1 MLKERTIMPQLILL
15 FLLILIVYLLVLLDK
30 TFNRSKKK
38 NIMRSKDMRG
48 VDYSIFKQD
57 VDWLE
62 QIDKNELIIQSQDGL
77 NLHACLIPNK
87 KKSLCVILCHGYSAT
102 RNSMAVFAKHYFD
115 TYGAQVLIVDARAH
129 GLSDGNVIGFGYH
142 DRNDL
147 QLWIKTVKHELGEN
161 INIVLH
167 GVSMGASTL
176 LYASID
182 GYDSN
187 VKGMVCDSAFID
199 LKPIFIRQMKMIYN
213 LPAFPFI
220 YFVELYMKYWIK
232 IPFEETNILK
242 QKDKLLT
249 PCLIVH
255 GTSDRFVPYDM
266 AVKLNEIYPVYH
278 MFLSIENAKHAL
290 SYSNNPDR
298 YKEAIHEFLNN
309 ILS

>member
-38 NIMRSKDMRG
+38 NVMRSKDMRG
-48 VDYSIFKQD
+48 VDYSVFRQD

-77 NLHACLIPNK
+77 NLHACFIPNK

-102 RNSMAVFAKHYFD
+102 RNSMAVFAKHYYD

-147 QLWIKTVKHELGEN
+147 QLWIKTVKDELGVN

-187 VKGMVCDSAFID
+187 VKGIICDSAFID

-290 SYSNNPDR
+290 SYSINPDR

-309 ILS
+309 ILN

>member
-15 FLLILIVYLLVLLDK
+15 FLLIFILYLLVMLDK

-102 RNSMAVFAKHYFD
+102 RNSMAVFAKHYYD

-147 QLWIKTVKHELGEN
+147 QLWIKTVKDELGVN

-182 GYDSN
+182 GYESN

-278 MFLSIENAKHAL
+278 TFLSIEGAKHAL
-290 SYSNNPDR
+290 SYSINPDC
-298 YKEAIHEFLNN
+298 YKKAIREFLNN
-309 ILS
+309 ILN

>member
-1 MLKERTIMPQLILL
+1 MPQLILFILLMIIIYL
-15 FLLILIVYLLVLLDK
+15 FILLNK

-38 NIMRSKDMRG
+38 NVMRSKDMRG

-62 QIDKNELIIQSQDGL
+62 NIDKNELIIQSHDGL

-102 RNSMAVFAKHYFD
+102 RNSMAVFAKHYHV
-115 TYGAQVLIVDARAH
+115 TYGAQVLIIDARAH

-147 QLWIKTVKHELGEN
+147 QLWINTVKDELGEN
-161 INIVLH
+161 ITIVLH

-182 GYDSN
+182 GFDSN
-187 VKGMVCDSAFID
+187 VKGIVCDSAFID

-220 YFVELYMKYWIK
+220 CLVELYMKYWVK

-242 QKDKLLT
+242 QKDKLCT

-266 AVKLNEIYPVYH
+266 AIELNNIYPVFH
-278 MFLSIENAKHAL
+278 MFLSVDNAKHAL
-290 SYSNNPDR
+290 AYSVDSESYKKS
-298 YKEAIHEFLNN
+298 IHEFLNH
-309 ILS
+309 ILN

>member
-1 MLKERTIMPQLILL
+1 MPQLILFVL
-15 FLLILIVYLLVLLDK
+15 FTFIIYLFILLNK
-30 TFNRSKKK
+30 TFNRSKKR
-38 NIMRSKDMRG
+38 NVMRSKDMLG

-62 QIDKNELIIQSQDGL
+62 QIDKNELIIQSHDGL

-102 RNSMAVFAKHYFD
+102 RNSMAVFARHYHD
-115 TYGAQVLIVDARAH
+115 TYGAQVLIIDARAH

-147 QLWIKTVKHELGEN
+147 HLWIKTVKEELGEN
-161 INIVLH
+161 IPLVLH

-182 GYDSN
+182 GFDSN
-187 VKGMVCDSAFID
+187 VKGIVCDSAFID

-220 YFVELYMKYWIK
+220 YFVELYMKYWVK
-232 IPFEETNILK
+232 IPFDQTNILNK
-242 QKDKLLT
+242 KDKLLT

-255 GTSDRFVPYDM
+255 GTDDRFVPYDM
-266 AVKLNEIYPVYH
+266 AIKLNDIYPVYH
-278 MFLSIENAKHAL
+278 MFLSVDHAKHAL
-290 SYSNNPDR
+290 SYSINPEL
-298 YKEAIHEFLNN
+298 YKQYIQDFLKH
-309 ILS
+309 ILI

>member
-1 MLKERTIMPQLILL
+1 MPQLILL
-15 FLLILIVYLLVLLDK
+15 ILLLIIIYLFILLNK

-48 VDYSIFKQD
+48 VDYSIFKKD

-62 QIDKNELIIQSQDGL
+62 QIDKNELIIQSHDGL

-87 KKSLCVILCHGYSAT
+87 KKSMCVILCHGYSAT
-102 RNSMAVFAKHYFD
+102 RNSMAVFARHYHE
-115 TYGAQVLIVDARAH
+115 TYSAQVLMIDARAH
-129 GLSDGNVIGFGYH
+129 GLSEGNVIGFGYH
-142 DRNDL
+142 DRKDL
-147 QLWIKTVKHELGEN
+147 NLWIQTIKQELGEN
-161 INIVLH
+161 ILIVLH

-182 GYDSN
+182 GFDSN

-213 LPAFPFI
+213 LPAIPFI
-220 YFVELYMKYWIK
+220 YLVEMYMRYWVK
-232 IPFEETNILK
+232 IPFDKTNILK

-266 AVKLNEIYPVYH
+266 AVELNDVYPTYH
-278 MFLSIENAKHAL
+278 LFLSVDNAKHAL
-290 SYSNNPDR
+290 SYSINPDL
-298 YKEAIHEFLNN
+298 YKEYIHKFISH
-309 ILS
+309 ILI

>member
-1 MLKERTIMPQLILL
+1 MPQLILFVL
-15 FLLILIVYLLVLLDK
+15 FTFIIYLFILLNK

-38 NIMRSKDMRG
+38 NVTRSKDMLG

-62 QIDKNELIIQSQDGL
+62 QIDKNELIIQSHDGL

-102 RNSMAVFAKHYFD
+102 RNSMAVFARHYHD
-115 TYGAQVLIVDARAH
+115 TYGAQVLIIDARAH

-147 QLWIKTVKHELGEN
+147 HLWIKTVKEELGEN
-161 INIVLH
+161 IPLVLH

-182 GYDSN
+182 GFDSN
-187 VKGMVCDSAFID
+187 VKGIVCDSAFID

-220 YFVELYMKYWIK
+220 YFVELYMKYWVK
-232 IPFEETNILK
+232 IPFDQTNILNK
-242 QKDKLLT
+242 KDKLLT

-255 GTSDRFVPYDM
+255 GTDDRFVPYDM
-266 AVKLNEIYPVYH
+266 AIKLNDIYPVYH
-278 MFLSIENAKHAL
+278 MFLSVDHAKHAL
-290 SYSNNPDR
+290 SYSINPEL
-298 YKEAIHEFLNN
+298 YKQYIQDFLKH
-309 ILS
+309 ILI

>member
-1 MLKERTIMPQLILL
+1 MPQLILFVL
-15 FLLILIVYLLVLLDK
+15 FTFIIYLFILLNK

-38 NIMRSKDMRG
+38 NVMRSKDMLG

-62 QIDKNELIIQSQDGL
+62 QIDKNELIIQSHDGL

-102 RNSMAVFAKHYFD
+102 RNSMAVFARHYHD
-115 TYGAQVLIVDARAH
+115 TYGAQVLITDARAH

-147 QLWIKTVKHELGEN
+147 HLWIKTVKEELGEN
-161 INIVLH
+161 IPLVLH

-182 GYDSN
+182 GFDSN
-187 VKGMVCDSAFID
+187 VKGIVCDSAFID

-220 YFVELYMKYWIK
+220 YFVELYMKYWVK
-232 IPFEETNILK
+232 IPFDQTNILNK
-242 QKDKLLT
+242 KDKLLT

-255 GTSDRFVPYDM
+255 GTDDRFVPYDM
-266 AVKLNEIYPVYH
+266 AIKLNDIYPVYH
-278 MFLSIENAKHAL
+278 MFLSVDHAKHAL
-290 SYSNNPDR
+290 SYSINPEL
-298 YKEAIHEFLNN
+298 YKQYIQDFLKH
-309 ILS
+309 ILI